1 MRDYGDI
8 VKKILLR
15 TNTDEEVDSVMD
27 EILEMNRAELFC
39 LIKSLA
45 LLTVKQQQD
54 INELRRTLA
63 DSADDRFRSTN

>member
-1 MRDYGDI
+1 MRDYGEI

-15 TNTDEEVDSVMD
+15 TNTEAETDSVMD
-27 EILEMNRAELFC
+27 EVLEMNRDELFC

-54 INELRRTLA
+54 INELRRLLTGGSGEDL
-63 DSADDRFRSTN
+63 RSSN

>member
-1 MRDYGDI
+1 MRDYGEI

-15 TNTDEEVDSVMD
+15 TNTEAETDSVMD
-27 EILEMNRAELFC
+27 EVLEMNRDELFC

-54 INELRRTLA
+54 INELRHLLTGGSGEDL
-63 DSADDRFRSTN
+63 RSSN